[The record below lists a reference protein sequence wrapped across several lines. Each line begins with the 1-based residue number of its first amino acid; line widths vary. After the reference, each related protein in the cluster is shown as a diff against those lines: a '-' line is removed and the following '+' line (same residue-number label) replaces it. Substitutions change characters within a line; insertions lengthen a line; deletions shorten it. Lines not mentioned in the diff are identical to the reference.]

1 MMQYALL
8 ESGREVN
15 ALDISNG
22 TLRSNNYNCICCG
35 NTVTYVAGSY
45 RSKPHFRHKN
55 EESCI
60 DYSKY
65 SSIVQDANDRIENRK
80 SKFHQDWQSL
90 FSEEVTEVKLNE
102 NNKLHIA
109 DIFLQNS
116 SPFQIVYE
124 NGIDIFSMS
133 FNNLVI
139 EIQHSHISL
148 SDAKQREQFYCTD
161 NRMLV
166 WIVNISH
173 IEHNVEQYITF
184 TQDKIRILFP
194 AKQHSGL
201 SNIMRGCKKAVI
213 LLDNGSGTLFK
224 ITNAC
229 LDSGFTEILP
239 VSKNSFLKQ
248 LNIQSKPTDTK
259 SYIQVTRNYKDYISS
274 IDECIIVDIDEII
287 NMIEDIP
294 ISCLRE
300 GCQMYANN
308 AYDTYVEMIVT
319 WMGIISNRDLIVY
332 KMLTIWINHIR
343 KTHYSHDKL
352 TFGKYKNISICDL
365 PQHYVKWVL
374 DEGIIKDEELE
385 NKLLELRMMD
395 QWFVKHYFNNGSK
408 LVHFKRCRDNYYRV
422 HWDRR
427 TSQDRLSVLQSI
439 LGRPWVNMID
449 DVIPDENGFV
459 KTNNYLDLPSDSCE
473 FEKRIDADSDD
484 DNAYYYKYKPVNLQ
498 TRYIGIS
505 EEDLLYWYGVLD
517 EQFGY
522 DYHNKCL
529 RSRKLEGYA
538 FRDI

>member
-35 NTVTYVAGSY
+35 NVVTYVAGSY
-45 RSKPHFRHKN
+45 RSKPHFRHKH

-60 DYSKY
+60 DYLNY
-65 SSIVQDANDRIENRK
+65 SSITQDANDRIENRK
-80 SKFHQDWQSL
+80 SKFHQDWQSF
-90 FSEEVTEVKLNE
+90 FSQDVTEVKIKE

-109 DIFLQNS
+109 DICLQNS
-116 SPFQIVYE
+116 SPYHIVDDKGA
-124 NGIDIFSMS
+124 NIFSKN

-139 EIQHSHISL
+139 EVQHSHISL

-161 NRMLV
+161 NRILV

-173 IEHNVEQYITF
+173 IKHIVEQYITV

-194 AKQHSGL
+194 EKQHSGL
-201 SNIMRGCKKAVI
+201 SNIIKGSKNAII

-229 LDSGFTEILP
+229 LDSGFTEMLP

-248 LNIQSKPTDTK
+248 LNIQSISTDTK
-259 SYIQVTRNYKDYISS
+259 SYIQVIRNYKDYIYSL
-274 IDECIIVDIDEII
+274 DNGIIVDIDEII

-294 ISCLRE
+294 IPCLRE

-308 AYDTYVEMIVT
+308 AYETYVEMIAT
-319 WMGIISNRDLIVY
+319 WMGIVSNRSPIVY
-332 KMLTIWINHIR
+332 KMLTVWINHIQ
-343 KTHYSHDKL
+343 TIFYSHDRL

-365 PQHYVKWVL
+365 PQHYIKWVL

-385 NKLLELRMMD
+385 NKLLELRKMD
-395 QWFVKHYFNNGSK
+395 KLFVRDYFENGTK
-408 LVHFKRCRDNYYRV
+408 LVHFKSCRDNYYRV
-422 HWDRR
+422 YWDRR
-427 TSQDRLSVLQSI
+427 TDQDRLSVLESI
-439 LGRPWVNMID
+439 LKRPWIKMID
-449 DVIPDENGFV
+449 AVIPDENGFV
-459 KTNNYLDLPSDSCE
+459 QTSNYLDLPSDSCE
-473 FEKRIDADSDD
+473 FEKRLDANSDD
-484 DNAYYYKYKPVNLQ
+484 DNAYYYKYKPVKLE
-498 TRYIGIS
+498 TKYIGIC

-517 EQFGY
+517 EEFGY

-529 RSRKLEGYA
+529 RSKLEGYA
-538 FRDI
+538 FQDIE

>member
-35 NTVTYVAGSY
+35 NTVTYVTGSY

-65 SSIVQDANDRIENRK
+65 SNIAQDANDRIENRK
-80 SKFHQDWQSL
+80 SNFHQDWQSL
-90 FSEEVTEVKLNE
+90 FSEDVTEVKIKE

-109 DIFLQNS
+109 DVFLQNS

-124 NGIDIFSMS
+124 NGIDIFSKP

-184 TQDKIRILFP
+184 TQDKKRILFP
-194 AKQHSGL
+194 EKQHSGL
-201 SNIMRGCKKAVI
+201 SNIIRGCKKAVI

-248 LNIQSKPTDTK
+248 LNIQSKLTDSK

-300 GCQMYANN
+300 GCQMYANK
-308 AYDTYVEMIVT
+308 AYETYVEMIAT

-332 KMLTIWINHIR
+332 KMLTIWINDIR

-352 TFGKYKNISICDL
+352 AFGKYKNISICDL

-374 DEGIIKDEELE
+374 DEGIIKDDELE

-408 LVHFKRCRDNYYRV
+408 LVYFKRCRDNYYRM

-427 TSQDRLSVLQSI
+427 ISQDRLSVLQSI

-449 DVIPDENGFV
+449 EVIPDENGFV
-459 KTNNYLDLPSDSCE
+459 QTNNYLDLPSDSCE
-473 FEKRIDADSDD
+473 FEKRLDADSDD
-484 DNAYYYKYKPVNLQ
+484 DNAYLYKYKPLNLQ
-498 TRYIGIS
+498 TRYIGIC

-517 EQFGY
+517 DKFGY

-529 RSRKLEGYA
+529 RSKKLEGYA